1 MNGSNNNKLKLYSYW
16 RSSTSARVRIAPNLE
31 ALEKLSKDH
40 AGRYATGD
48 EVYMA
53 DLFLAPQ
60 IDFATKTFKV
70 DMVMSLPELVT
81 INMCIRFP
89 VLSKLN
95 EYYVD
100 MLVVKE
106 SMPEYQPD
114 APSITS

>member
-1 MNGSNNNKLKLYSYW
+1 MMTCKLMEKL
-16 RSSTSARVRIAPNLE
+16 NL

-81 INMCIRFP
+81 INMC
-89 VLSKLN
+89 VASTC
-95 EYYVD
+95 
-100 MLVVKE
+100 MC
-106 SMPEYQPD
+106 MH
-114 APSITS
+114 